1 MAAQNANSMW
11 SDAHTQYVMDR
22 LDQSNEEIG
31 MALGRTP
38 YAVQWKRAHMAAKL
52 HAAHPELSVEECAG
66 RTHACPVQTLEA
78 VKSKRAKDSSFEA
91 LMHPISQPPPAPGGA
106 RLSKVPKAA
115 GFDQPQE
122 QRIVGVCEAI
132 AAEDGL
138 LTPLFSDEAMLP
150 LLIKY
155 YPGFHAYAMHVRGL

>member
-22 LDQSNEEIG
+22 LDQTNEEIAQ
-31 MALGRTP
+31 ALGRTP
-38 YAVQWKRAHMAAKL
+38 WAVQWKRAHLAAKL
-52 HAAHPELSVEECAG
+52 HSAHPELSVEECAG
-66 RTHACPVQTLEA
+66 KTHACPVQTLEA

-91 LMHPISQPPPAPGGA
+91 LMHPAGQAPAPAG
-106 RLSKVPKAA
+106 RSKVPKAM
-115 GFDQPQE
+115 GYDQPQE

-155 YPGFHAYAMHVRGL
+155 YPGFHAYAMHLRGV